1 MTSAKESCLA
11 EMRASLGEVMAVLG
25 TIPQERLTDVG
36 VTGEWSVRDMLAH
49 EAGYE
54 RYVAAA
60 IFGDFTGQPP
70 TNRDFYGRDDAP
82 TEADDANDD
91 TTNAWVVA
99 YARTQPVDE
108 VLTEF
113 RWAHDH
119 LVEAVEGCEEADL
132 EDPSRFPSL
141 KGKTLLA
148 ILPNQCW
155 GHHREHLPQLKAF
168 AEGIPST

>member
-11 EMRASLGEVMAVLG
+11 AMRASFGEVMAVLG
-25 TIPQERLTDVG
+25 TIPRERLTNVG
-36 VTGEWSVRDMLAH
+36 VTGEWSVRDVVAH

-60 IFGDFTGQPP
+60 IFGDLTGHPP
-70 TNRDFYGRDDAP
+70 TDRDFYGRDDAP

-99 YARTQPVDE
+99 YARTLPVDE
-108 VLTEF
+108 VLTEL

-119 LVEAVEGCEEADL
+119 PVEAVGGL
-132 EDPSRFPSL
+132 
-141 KGKTLLA
+141 
-148 ILPNQCW
+148 
-155 GHHREHLPQLKAF
+155 
-168 AEGIPST
+168 

>member
-1 MTSAKESCLA
+1 
-11 EMRASLGEVMAVLG
+11 MRASFDEVMAVLSK
-25 TIPQERLTDVG
+25 IPRQRLTEVG

-60 IFGDFTGQPP
+60 LFGDLTGQPP
-70 TNRDFYGRDDAP
+70 TNRDFYGRDNGP
-82 TEADDANDD
+82 TEADEANDD

-99 YARTQPVDE
+99 HARSLPVEE
-108 VLTEF
+108 VLAEF
-113 RWAHDH
+113 RWAHDR
-119 LVEAVEGCEEADL
+119 LVKATETCTEADF
-132 EDPSRFPSL
+132 EDPERFPSF

-155 GHHREHLPQLKAF
+155 GHHREHLSQLRAF
-168 AEGIPST
+168 AQIRIE